1 MICYIS
7 EGEILS
13 FKKNRILNVFVSG
26 GFMQKKVVLKF
37 IDITKNYNVKAEEVR
52 VLKNIS
58 LEFELGKF
66 YAIMGKS
73 GSGKSTLIKIL
84 GLIENPTDGKMYFKE
99 DDVSKLDDVQK
110 SDIRNKN
117 IGFVFQDYLLDDN
130 MTVLENIMLPSLI
143 DKVNKNK
150 MKHIEEL
157 MQRYGILNR
166 SNHFPRQLSGG
177 ECQRVAIC
185 RALVNNP
192 DIILA
197 DEPTGNLD
205 VKNEI
210 FVFQSL
216 KEQAIKGKCVIVVS
230 HSDKIKDYA
239 DKVFVLKDGKV
250 GDLDYEI

>member
-1 MICYIS
+1 
-7 EGEILS
+7 
-13 FKKNRILNVFVSG
+13 
-26 GFMQKKVVLKF
+26 MQKKVVLKF

-166 SNHFPRQLSGG
+166 SNHFPSQLSGG

>member
-1 MICYIS
+1 
-7 EGEILS
+7 
-13 FKKNRILNVFVSG
+13 
-26 GFMQKKVVLKF
+26 MQKKVVLKF

-58 LEFELGKF
+58 LEFEWGKF

-166 SNHFPRQLSGG
+166 SNHFPSQLSGG

-205 VKNEI
+205 EKNEV

-216 KEQAIKGKCVIVVS
+216 KEQAMKGKSVIVVS